1 MFSTPYYL
9 TSTLIAVAA
18 VAIDFALGEPR
29 RYHPLVGFGWLAD
42 KFEAKFNAK
51 NKLNPENI
59 RNKST
64 QRWLGALALTLLLT
78 PFVWLAHWLCQNVIT
93 SFVANTLLL
102 YFSIGHKSLHE
113 HARAVSHALKKNDV
127 AQAQLA
133 ASYMVSRDSSAI
145 EPISATVESVLENG
159 NDGVFGALFW
169 FFVAGGTGALL
180 FRLANTMDAMW
191 GYKTPRFLYFGWAA
205 ARFDDA
211 INYIPA
217 RLTALT
223 YAVLGNTKLALTCWQ
238 TQAPTWDSPNAGPV
252 MSAGAGAMNVKLGGA
267 ARYFG
272 EWHERPILG
281 VGEPPVLADIERA
294 LKLVRHGVYVW
305 LALFLMIKV
314 MQHYA

>member
-1 MFSTPYYL
+1 MPV
-9 TSTLIAVAA
+9 IAIVA
-18 VAIDFALGEPR
+18 VAIDFMVGEPR

-42 KFEAKFNAK
+42 KFETKFNPNNSQ
-51 NKLNPENI
+51 NKT
-59 RNKST
+59 S
-64 QRWLGALALTLLLT
+64 QRFIGTLVLVLLLS
-78 PFVWLAHWLCQNVIT
+78 PFIWLAYWVCNISFANGTISIIT
-93 SFVANTLLL
+93 NALLL
-102 YFSIGHKSLHE
+102 YFAIGHKSLHE
-113 HARAVSHALKKNDV
+113 HARAVSQALANNDV
-127 AQAQLA
+127 TQAKLA

-145 EPISATVESVLENG
+145 EPIPTTVESVLENG
-159 NDGVFGALFW
+159 NDGAFGALFW
-169 FFVAGGTGALL
+169 FFIAGGTGALL

-191 GYKTPRFLYFGWAA
+191 GYKTPRFFYFGWAA

-211 INYIPA
+211 LNYIPA

-223 YAVLGNTKLALTCWQ
+223 YALLGHTKLALTCWQ

-252 MSAGAGAMNVKLGGA
+252 MSAGAGALNVRLGGA

-281 VGEPPVLADIERA
+281 AGEPPVLADIERA